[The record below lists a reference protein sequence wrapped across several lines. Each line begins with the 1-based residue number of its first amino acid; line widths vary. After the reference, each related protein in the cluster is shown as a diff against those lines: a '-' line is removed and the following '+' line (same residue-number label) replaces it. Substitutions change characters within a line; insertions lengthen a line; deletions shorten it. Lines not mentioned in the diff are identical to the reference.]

1 MTDYV
6 NKVAE
11 AVRDACSGIRGFL
24 PKNKQGL
31 VDNMIDGLNLETI
44 IASVPRPE
52 PVAWLVVNGG
62 SRAGLFKTAVAAEAY
77 AEDHQRRH
85 DLSGSLAAFR
95 VKPLYAEPVA
105 AQPAEPG
112 EIDCSDAPYMPAD
125 MEPDLAYRDGWNAC
139 RDAMLAA
146 APEAPQVAVQD
157 RRAEACLTAMDHIST
172 ETLESLNRAGIK
184 FDATRGYTEELEA
197 EITTLREQNAALV
210 AALEGVLRWIDHWAQ
225 TGPGMDFERVEA
237 AADAA
242 LACVKGGAV

>member
-31 VDNMIDGLNLETI
+31 VDNMINGLNLETI

-52 PVAWLVVNGG
+52 PVATWAAGTAAIEFALEDATGEGMAFLRCWLYGDFDVI
-62 SRAGLFKTAVAAEAY
+62 RKEWPEAPESVY
-77 AEDHQRRH
+77 IGAD
-85 DLSGSLAAFR
+85 
-95 VKPLYAEPVA
+95 PLHPETV
-105 AQPAEPG
+105 
-112 EIDCSDAPYMPAD
+112 
-125 MEPDLAYRDGWNAC
+125 
-139 RDAMLAA
+139 AMLAA
-146 APEAPQVAVQD
+146 APEAPEPVLDRPASIGGTTFGVGIPVRTLVAAAQRRYEVEQTPASLAD
-157 RRAEACLTAMDHIST
+157 RQALIDALRRPVVDAEL
-172 ETLESLNRAGIK
+172 
-184 FDATRGYTEELEA
+184 
-197 EITTLREQNAALV
+197 TTLREQNAALV

-242 LACVKGGAV
+242 LASAKGGAA